1 MARLA
6 GWLKSIPAAHW
17 LLWPLPALLL
27 VFYVLPL
34 LGVLSWS
41 VTLPEP
47 GLGNYVQVLSDQS
60 IREVSWRTAWLC
72 MVVAVAGVGVAYLLA
87 YTWLFSG
94 GVMRRLIELGVLLPL
109 WLSVLV
115 RTFGWLIAL
124 RRNGIV
130 NTWLQAWGWID
141 APLELTRN
149 ELGVLIGMM
158 HFMVP
163 FAFFPLLSAMR
174 RVDERVLLAARGMGA
189 GAGHTFWRVFLPQT
203 CTGVLG
209 AFIMVVVFAMGFF
222 IVPALLGGGQ
232 VLMLAEYI
240 YLQMFQTSNWG
251 LGAALSAVL
260 LVIVALLAGVLV
272 GVTGLGAGPKEQDR

>member
-1 MARLA
+1 MGRFLSWVR
-6 GWLKSIPAAHW
+6 GIPPAHW
-17 LLWPLPALLL
+17 LLWPLPVLLL
-27 VFYVLPL
+27 VFYALPL
-34 LGVLSWS
+34 LGVFAWS

-47 GLGNYVQVLSDQS
+47 GLGNYVQALTDQS
-60 IREVSWRTAWLC
+60 IRDVSWRTAWVC
-72 MVVAVAGVGVAYLLA
+72 VVVAVAGVGVAYLLA

-94 GVMRRLIELGVLLPL
+94 AAMRRLIELGVLLPL

-130 NTWLQAWGWID
+130 NTWLQAWGWIE

-149 ELGVLIGMM
+149 DLGVLIGMV

-189 GAGHTFWRVFLPQT
+189 GAARTFWQVFAPQT
-203 CTGVLG
+203 YTGVLG

-251 LGAALSAVL
+251 LGAALSALLLIIVGVLAAL
-260 LVIVALLAGVLV
+260 LVR
-272 GVTGLGAGPKEQDR
+272 VTGLGKDMQENDR